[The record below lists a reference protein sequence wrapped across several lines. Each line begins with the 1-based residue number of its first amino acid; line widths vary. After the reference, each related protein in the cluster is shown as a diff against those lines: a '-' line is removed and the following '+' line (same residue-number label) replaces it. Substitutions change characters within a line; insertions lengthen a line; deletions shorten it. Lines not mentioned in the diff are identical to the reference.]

1 MEKKD
6 LGTIVTKWNQEK
18 SLLIF
23 LEEVLERWEELRNDM
38 YFKKKIEEVS
48 MYYKADDLEI
58 LFVGDTQTKTVSAL
72 YKHNTAKQ
80 TTFTRAIWNQL
91 MKECLARIKGHTDE
105 LMNELEPLI
114 RDQKKVEELAEAM
127 FEKALDSKMDSKLK
141 SRNQALK
148 DKVASN
154 KRILQLE
161 ETGMAQI
168 RRAQEESESKKR
180 MYTVIGQALRFAAL
194 TLISVSAAAL
204 ALHFYTTL
212 VKTTS

>member
-1 MEKKD
+1 MKKKD
-6 LGTIVTKWNQEK
+6 LGIIVTKWNQEK

-23 LEEVLERWEELRNDM
+23 LEEVLEKWEELRNDM

-91 MKECLARIKGHTDE
+91 MKECLSRIKRHTDE

-114 RDQKKVEELAEAM
+114 QDQRKVEELAKAM
-127 FEKALDSKMDSKLK
+127 FEKALDSEMDSTLK
-141 SRNQALK
+141 DRNQALINEI
-148 DKVASN
+148 ASN
-154 KRILQLE
+154 KRILKLE
-161 ETGMAQI
+161 RSGVAQI
-168 RRAQEESESKKR
+168 RRAQAESESKKK
-180 MYTVIGQALRFAAL
+180 MYMVIGQASRFAAF
-194 TLISVSAAAL
+194 TLIFVSAAAL